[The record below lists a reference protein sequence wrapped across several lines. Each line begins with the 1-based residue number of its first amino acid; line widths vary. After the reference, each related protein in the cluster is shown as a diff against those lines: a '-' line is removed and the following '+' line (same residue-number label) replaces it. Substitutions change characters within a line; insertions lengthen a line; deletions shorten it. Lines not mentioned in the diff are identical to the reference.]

1 MFTNKQTTAA
11 VSSLIWADVFEF
23 DWVRLGADAD
33 GLSALLYNRVR
44 TVREGEYSAC
54 QICYTHTTTLYP

>member
-11 VSSLIWADVFEF
+11 VSSVIWADVFEF

-33 GLSALLYNRVR
+33 GLSGHYMLISP
-44 TVREGEYSAC
+44 TV
-54 QICYTHTTTLYP
+54 